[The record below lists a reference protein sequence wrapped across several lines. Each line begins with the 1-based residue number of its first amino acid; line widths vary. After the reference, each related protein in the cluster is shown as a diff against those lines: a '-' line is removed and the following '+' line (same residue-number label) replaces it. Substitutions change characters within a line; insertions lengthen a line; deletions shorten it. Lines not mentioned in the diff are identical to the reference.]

1 MLLFIMVV
9 VWRLMEDEKAKI
21 FCRRKMKDVSTVE
34 GFCRQYKNFQK
45 MTSKTLRTIS
55 PA

>member
-21 FCRRKMKDVSTVE
+21 FCRRKMKDVSRV
-34 GFCRQYKNFQK
+34 FAVNIKI
-45 MTSKTLRTIS
+45 SKR
-55 PA
+55 